1 MKAKE
6 ELQIRLEE
14 LRDLTREFES
24 ELRKNLL
31 LECNNQL
38 REGIELNLA
47 DIDIAFSALFEQL
60 EQVEQ

>member
-31 LECNNQL
+31 PECNNQL

-47 DIDIAFSALFEQL
+47 DIDIAFSALLEQL